1 MNKSHQHKILTTLE
15 LRESTILL
23 LSVTDYFVTGK
34 GSSSKMPTKSTNIH
48 TWYESSKRE
57 ICEREKKQ
65 KTKKKTD
72 PKLWF
77 PLYNLVNLFQLV
89 VNHLVN
95 LL

>member
-1 MNKSHQHKILTTLE
+1 MHNSPT
-15 LRESTILL
+15 SC
-23 LSVTDYFVTGK
+23 DYCVTGK
-34 GSSSKMPTKSTNIH
+34 GSSNKMPTKSTNIH

-57 ICEREKKQ
+57 IREREK
-65 KTKKKTD
+65 TKKLKEDKSTD
-72 PKLWF
+72 PELWF